1 MKSEAPATVAM
12 PATRRGAG
20 ARAWTT
26 WFALAFGLLF
36 AAATLNPGY
45 ISGRGAYWQMPS
57 GDASTGQIGWFYF
70 ARDAWHFPLLA
81 TKTYHTPEGAN
92 LALSD
97 SLPLFGLPMKL
108 LYQAAWPAG
117 SVPPIYMGLWV
128 ALCFVLQ
135 AVAASRLLRAL
146 GVVRAVPHIAG
157 LVLFCYAPILFLR
170 FGHAALMG
178 QFLIL
183 FALEGY
189 VRAKRSAL
197 TRHGWIALCA
207 LPVVALLIHPY
218 LVVMSGALVAATI
231 VDQWRE
237 GALHWRG
244 VLLRFGG
251 IAVGAALV
259 TKICG
264 LPVGSK
270 DFGDYGYYSLNLL
283 SPWVPFPNTASGM
296 WLRTQIPSV
305 IGLHQWEGGAYLGA
319 GVLLLGLCALPAL
332 RDWRANLRRHAVLL
346 ALLVAMLAFAVSHRV
361 GFGSRELLQLPLSDA
376 LLHAF
381 SQLRGSGR
389 FVWVAVYALLA
400 ALVVAVANRYG
411 GARGSALLVCAA
423 LLQFVDVRPMQA
435 GLRGVTAAQAA
446 STIDRAA
453 WSRLIAEH
461 VQVFEFPSFECGG
474 LFGQGVP
481 GGALRALEIEWIAAQ
496 QNKPLNSAYL
506 ARFTKDCARERE
518 DAAAN
523 LQQPGLLRLYRSS
536 DDIGT
541 FLAEHGLDA
550 ARCGYLDDVVVCS
563 AGRDLSA
570 LK

>member
-1 MKSEAPATVAM
+1 MEKAAVAVAKPSARYGSE
-12 PATRRGAG
+12 

-26 WFALAFGLLF
+26 WLALAFGLLF
-36 AAATLNPGY
+36 AAASLSPGY
-45 ISGRGAYWQMPS
+45 VSGKGAYWQTLA
-57 GDASTGQIGWFYF
+57 GDAATGQIGWFYF

-81 TKTYHTPEGAN
+81 TNAYHTPEGAN
-92 LALSD
+92 LMLSD
-97 SLPLFGLPMKL
+97 SLPLFGLPAKL
-108 LYQAAWPAG
+108 LYQMASTPDAA
-117 SVPPIYMGLWV
+117 PPIYIGLWV

-146 GVVRAVPHIAG
+146 GVVRAVPHVAG
-157 LVLFCYAPILFLR
+157 LILFCYVPILFLR
-170 FGHAALMG
+170 FGHATLMG

-189 VRAKRSAL
+189 VRAKRAAL
-197 TRHGWIALCA
+197 TRRGWIALCA

-251 IAVGAALV
+251 MAVAAAVLAKV
-259 TKICG
+259 CG
-264 LPVGSK
+264 LPTGGK
-270 DFGDYGYYSLNLL
+270 DFGDYGYFSLNLL
-283 SPWVPFPNTASGM
+283 SPWVPFPNTASGR
-296 WLRTQIPSV
+296 WLGTQIPS
-305 IGLHQWEGGAYLGA
+305 ITGLYQWEGGAYLGA

-332 RDWRANLRRHAVLL
+332 RDWRANLRRHAVLV
-346 ALLVAMLAFAVSHRV
+346 ALLVGLLIFAVSHRV
-361 GFGSRELLQLPLSDA
+361 GFGSRELFKVPLSDA

-381 SQLRGSGR
+381 SQMRGSGR

-400 ALVVAVANRYG
+400 ALVAAVANRYG
-411 GARGSALLVCAA
+411 GARGSVLLVCAA

-435 GLRGVTAAQAA
+435 GLRSVTATATAP
-446 STIDRAA
+446 TIDRAA
-453 WSRLIAEH
+453 WSRLLAEH
-461 VQVFEFPSFECGG
+461 AQMFEFPSFECGG
-474 LFGQGVP
+474 LFGADAP
-481 GGALRALEIEWIAAQ
+481 GGALHALEIEWLAAQ
-496 QNKPLNSAYL
+496 QNKPVNSAYL
-506 ARFTKDCARERE
+506 ARFSKDCARERE

-523 LQQPGLLRLYRSS
+523 LQQPGLLRLYRST
-536 DDIGT
+536 DDIAA
-541 FLAEHGLDA
+541 FLAEHGVDT
-550 ARCGYLDDVVVCS
+550 ARCGRLDRVVVCS